1 MAGFFSSEMI
11 QHIRPLLTPAHA
23 KSHLR
28 GLLLELLQGTDAAIG
43 LQQELRAILHD
54 SQAEMI
60 ERQQAYR
67 NLDAISENDDLVDFD
82 ILVGQAS
89 RDSLEIASK
98 MIVKRGLNH
107 FGTTRALGLLNALA
121 QLYPIDG
128 VRDRSGGSRYFIRLL
143 IAKFEL
149 NETRYLLNEFTAA
162 FETMIGPDDPAQI
175 ARWTKPLVFR
185 GHIAEER
192 STSVQALSS
201 NSGLRRAIQIA
212 AFDGLSTR
220 EDIWNAWGQQ
230 FYAGSNHSGLTMWEG
245 DYRAIVDHAIAAGNN
260 TLWETFIVHH
270 SPYTQRKGPDELRSH
285 MRAQARQSAELL
297 RIWMRVERNHREQ
310 LRRNSVRFGRSN
322 KSYIRM
328 EAKRKDDHFAN
339 LEKNRAQIE
348 AGQHWGWLKFLAR
361 HYLHEPHKMDEI
373 VDDPQIV
380 EKALLNCFDFLSS
393 NVPTLEMLAES
404 RGAAIAMVLHAACLA
419 TFRQTGSLEG
429 IAPNILQ
436 AVKTDG
442 IGGSAYQKG
451 EAEKFEAELD
461 KLVFYSDTDKLAFVR
476 RYLEPQLSRA
486 EDSPT
491 SFYILN
497 HGSTFNR
504 VKGGIALDWLTRYPD
519 MSFASQQTLFG
530 IAAVHADRPQLNAFI
545 ETRCNGLVD
554 TSETGQKR
562 RKFWL
567 LRHFFFIIPTSDAL
581 WAEFSADPK
590 SIIAMEQ
597 YAGRL
602 NRHDAEGWPQLNAEQ
617 VYRVL
622 DTFVSAWPKVDL
634 PNTWGTGDPEGE
646 TAYRFLS
653 DVIFLIGG
661 DDPSNSI
668 PVFDRILSDTRFS
681 DFHNRIRSLKTTAVR
696 QLALSGFQTPRPA
709 DIASLLDESKIAS
722 VEDMRAVMIE
732 LLDEILSPLERC
744 RDQSCRCLLLG

>member
-1 MAGFFSSEMI
+1 
-11 QHIRPLLTPAHA
+11 
-23 KSHLR
+23 
-28 GLLLELLQGTDAAIG
+28 
-43 LQQELRAILHD
+43 
-54 SQAEMI
+54 
-60 ERQQAYR
+60 
-67 NLDAISENDDLVDFD
+67 
-82 ILVGQAS
+82 
-89 RDSLEIASK
+89 
-98 MIVKRGLNH
+98 
-107 FGTTRALGLLNALA
+107 
-121 QLYPIDG
+121 
-128 VRDRSGGSRYFIRLL
+128 
-143 IAKFEL
+143 
-149 NETRYLLNEFTAA
+149 
-162 FETMIGPDDPAQI
+162 
-175 ARWTKPLVFR
+175 
-185 GHIAEER
+185 
-192 STSVQALSS
+192 
-201 NSGLRRAIQIA
+201 
-212 AFDGLSTR
+212 
-220 EDIWNAWGQQ
+220 
-230 FYAGSNHSGLTMWEG
+230 
-245 DYRAIVDHAIAAGNN
+245 
-260 TLWETFIVHH
+260 
-270 SPYTQRKGPDELRSH
+270 
-285 MRAQARQSAELL
+285 
-297 RIWMRVERNHREQ
+297 
-310 LRRNSVRFGRSN
+310 
-322 KSYIRM
+322 
-328 EAKRKDDHFAN
+328 
-339 LEKNRAQIE
+339 
-348 AGQHWGWLKFLAR
+348 
-361 HYLHEPHKMDEI
+361 MDEI

-497 HGSTFNR
+497 HGSTFNS

-530 IAAVHADRPQLNAFI
+530 IAAVHANRPQLNAFI

-622 DTFVSAWPKVDL
+622 DAFVSAWPKVDL

-653 DVIFLIGG
+653 DVIFLIGR

-668 PVFDRILSDTRFS
+668 PVFDRILSDTR
-681 DFHNRIRSLKTTAVR
+681 I
-696 QLALSGFQTPRPA
+696 GFP
-709 DIASLLDESKIAS
+709 
-722 VEDMRAVMIE
+722 
-732 LLDEILSPLERC
+732 
-744 RDQSCRCLLLG
+744 

>member
-1 MAGFFSSEMI
+1 M
-11 QHIRPLLTPAHA
+11 
-23 KSHLR
+23 
-28 GLLLELLQGTDAAIG
+28 
-43 LQQELRAILHD
+43 
-54 SQAEMI
+54 
-60 ERQQAYR
+60 
-67 NLDAISENDDLVDFD
+67 
-82 ILVGQAS
+82 
-89 RDSLEIASK
+89 
-98 MIVKRGLNH
+98 
-107 FGTTRALGLLNALA
+107 
-121 QLYPIDG
+121 
-128 VRDRSGGSRYFIRLL
+128 
-143 IAKFEL
+143 
-149 NETRYLLNEFTAA
+149 
-162 FETMIGPDDPAQI
+162 
-175 ARWTKPLVFR
+175 
-185 GHIAEER
+185 
-192 STSVQALSS
+192 
-201 NSGLRRAIQIA
+201 
-212 AFDGLSTR
+212 
-220 EDIWNAWGQQ
+220 
-230 FYAGSNHSGLTMWEG
+230 
-245 DYRAIVDHAIAAGNN
+245 
-260 TLWETFIVHH
+260 HH

-339 LEKNRAQIE
+339 LEENRAQIE
-348 AGQHWGWLKFLAR
+348 AWTTLGLAQFLAR

-497 HGSTFNR
+497 HGSTFNS

-602 NRHDAEGWPQLNAEQ
+602 K
-617 VYRVL
+617 
-622 DTFVSAWPKVDL
+622 SARC
-634 PNTWGTGDPEGE
+634 G
-646 TAYRFLS
+646 R
-653 DVIFLIGG
+653 
-661 DDPSNSI
+661 
-668 PVFDRILSDTRFS
+668 
-681 DFHNRIRSLKTTAVR
+681 
-696 QLALSGFQTPRPA
+696 LAATQ
-709 DIASLLDESKIAS
+709 
-722 VEDMRAVMIE
+722 
-732 LLDEILSPLERC
+732 C
-744 RDQSCRCLLLG
+744 